1 MSASERPSMTSMRMS
16 GIEQARAADSQMM
29 AWIGHDAMF
38 DPLRAEPRFKALIK
52 KSNFVE

>member
-1 MSASERPSMTSMRMS
+1 LTLALQQDRSDRAK
-16 GIEQARAADSQMM
+16 QARAANSQVM

-38 DPLRAEPRFKALIK
+38 DPLRAESRFKALIK